1 MKKRMLVFTVM
12 TVLFLALGTAQAGI
26 LNTWSSESQ
35 FLTDNPGLAMESFE
49 SYADETPLPLV
60 TAGFV
65 VSTDNVS
72 YGEFNA
78 INTFVAS
85 NGTKSVRYGADN
97 GNSIFFTFNSP
108 VTVFGMYIMD
118 FGTTGGSP
126 VLTFYD
132 NLGDSQVVIA
142 GEYPTYNS
150 IFYGAELSSAIT
162 QVQFTMTGSSGDGI
176 YFDSVYSGSQPAV
189 PIPAAFWLLGSGIV
203 GLFGMR
209 KKMGC

>member
-1 MKKRMLVFTVM
+1 MKKRMLIFSVIA
-12 TVLFLALGTAQAGI
+12 VLFFALGTAQAGI
-26 LNTWSSESQ
+26 LDTWSSEGQ
-35 FLTDNPGLAMESFE
+35 FLADNVGLTMESFE
-49 SYADETPLPLV
+49 SYADGATLPLA

-65 VSTDNVS
+65 VSTDNTTF
-72 YGEFNA
+72 GTWNG
-78 INTFVAS
+78 INTLMAS
-85 NGTKSVRYGADN
+85 DGVKSVRYGADN
-97 GNSIFFTFNSP
+97 GNSILFTFNSP

-118 FGTTGGSP
+118 FGTAGGSP

-132 NLGDSQVVIA
+132 DKGDSQVVVT
-142 GEYPTYNS
+142 GENPGT

-162 QVQFTMTGSSGDGI
+162 KVQFTMTGSDGDGI
-176 YFDSVYSGSQPAV
+176 YFDSVYSGSKAVV